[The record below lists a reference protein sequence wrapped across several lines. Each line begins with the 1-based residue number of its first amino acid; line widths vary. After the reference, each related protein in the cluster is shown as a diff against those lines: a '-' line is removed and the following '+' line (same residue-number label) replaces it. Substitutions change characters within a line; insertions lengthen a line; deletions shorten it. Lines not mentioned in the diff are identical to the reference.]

1 MSRILKAYLKRLT
14 NLSTRNK
21 SLLLTNLSAEQ
32 FLDFHDS
39 DFLLSKPSIEVLKQV
54 IQGNSRVALCDVADP
69 RFEKVNEVSKRLRK
83 ISRTERFIEE
93 ERGSR
98 DLYVGYP
105 FVKGK
110 LSDGT
115 PIHAPLLFFP
125 VTLRMDREQWCL
137 FERDDSNVALNQ
149 SFALA
154 YGHFNEAKIPDEV
167 LEKSFEDFPNDFLEF
182 RTQLYEWLKS
192 TPFKINFNQELFED
206 KLIAFS
212 GEKSSDL
219 VLNERNGELKLYAE
233 AILGIFP
240 QAGSYLVPDYNKLL
254 DLEEAEGFRLPL
266 IGLADEADGELA
278 DLESELPARETRQSR
293 EEDVLTP
300 FPVDESQEEII
311 LAVKSGRS
319 VVVQGPPGSGKSQLI
334 CNLIADFTSKGKRV
348 LLVCQKRAA
357 LDVVY
362 QRLSSTGMKD
372 FTGLIHDF
380 KNDRSALYSQIAS
393 QIEKVEAYRQQNYS
407 LDSVFLERQFTQES
421 RAIDKTVA
429 ELDSFRSALFDETE
443 SGVSIKE
450 LYLTS
455 DPQAPHADMRAYYR
469 QFRIDAWDG
478 FKRHL
483 KTYSDYAFLIHP
495 AHPWRKRRSFA
506 AFGMAELRTMEKML
520 SEWPAAF
527 EKQTRGFEQ
536 IAGVSFDKAFLRNR
550 QEIAERL
557 TDITELVSDEA
568 SWKLVK
574 KYSSAPANSD
584 ERLADERLAH
594 ERLALVRQAVD
605 AMEGFM
611 AEGGIE
617 MSLPA
622 AQLNAFEVM
631 LKKSLETKQSAVS
644 GFFWD
649 IFSKEKKE
657 IERIATVNG
666 LTVSLEHLLRLEERL
681 RNRRQLESWLQNASL
696 GFDPAFIDDFS
707 GDRAGEYLSF
717 FKSAERA
724 ADAVVRM
731 NAGVWTNVL
740 HEIVGAN
747 IQVGRFTETIQNLK
761 QWLQVWDRMEK
772 AMLPYLLPEQ
782 IAALID
788 DPAGNS
794 VVLLDALRNDFDSL
808 ADMDRLWEDMT
819 ESDRGAVQA
828 IFVKGA
834 ELGITNAHE
843 ALSLFENSIRLAWIE
858 HIESKYPA
866 LRSVTSLKMKQ
877 WEDQVQGSIA
887 LKQKLSS
894 DITSIKLREATY
906 EDVEKN
912 RLGNRVTYREL
923 AHQVTKKRKIWPI
936 RKLLESYADEVF
948 ALIPCW
954 MASPESVS
962 AVFPMESGLFD
973 LVIFDEASQ
982 CYAEYSLPAAFR
994 GKQWVVTGD
1003 SKQLSPS
1010 DLYRVRFEDRTE
1022 DEEYSAAIEIESLLD
1037 LAGQS
1042 LDHYQLT
1049 GHYRSLS
1056 LDLIDFSNRSFYK
1069 KSLKLLPDFNKIND
1083 REPGIQYIKTEG
1095 VWKNN
1100 TNIVEV
1106 EEVLRLIREVAGS
1119 GKSIG
1124 VVTFNFYQQ
1133 AAIQDAL
1140 EREIALPEGLF
1151 VKNIETVQGDERDI
1165 IIFSMGYAPD
1175 EKGRVSMQFGTLNM
1189 QGGENRLNVAVTRA
1203 REKIYFVTSLWPSQL
1218 QTEQTANEGPKLL
1231 RAYMDY
1237 ALQVSE
1243 GRYEPTPLP
1252 TGPFRSDWLLKERLV
1267 RQNPAFEKELPFG
1280 DITVKEEGAYKG
1292 LVLTDDDLYHYSK
1305 SSKEPHAYLPL
1316 LLRLKNWPFR
1326 RVYSREYWSGNLK
1339 NGLL

>member
-1 MSRILKAYLKRLT
+1 MNRILKAYLKRLT

-32 FLDFHDS
+32 FLDFHDI
-39 DFLLSKPSIEVLKQV
+39 DFLLSKPSIEVLQQV
-54 IQGNSRVALCDVADP
+54 IQGKGRVALCDVADP

-105 FVKGK
+105 FIKGK

-137 FERDDSNVALNQ
+137 LERDDSIVALNQ

-167 LEKSFEDFPNDFLEF
+167 LEKSFEDFPEDFLEF

-192 TPFKINFNQELFED
+192 TPFKINFNQQLFED
-206 KLIAFS
+206 KLIAFDAGKAS
-212 GEKSSDL
+212 EL
-219 VLNERNGELKLYAE
+219 VTNERNGELKLYPE
-233 AILGIFP
+233 AVLGIFP
-240 QAGSYLVPDYNKLL
+240 QAGSYLVPDYNRLI
-254 DLEEAEGFRLPL
+254 DLADKEHFSIPLIGSEEAEGEVEGQTEPVPT
-266 IGLADEADGELA
+266 
-278 DLESELPARETRQSR
+278 SENRQMR

-300 FPVDESQEEII
+300 FAIDESQEEII

-334 CNLIADFTSKGKRV
+334 CNLIADFASRGKRV

-362 QRLSSTGMKD
+362 QRLTTTGMKD

-380 KNDRSALYSQIAS
+380 KNDRSALYMQIAA
-393 QIEKVEAYRQQNYS
+393 QIEKVDAYRQQNYS

-421 RAIDKTVA
+421 RAIDKTVS
-429 ELDSFRSALFDETE
+429 ELDNFRLALFDENE
-443 SGVSIKE
+443 CGVSIKE

-455 DPQAPHADMRAYYR
+455 DPQKPHADTRQYYR
-469 QFRIDAWDG
+469 QFRIDGWDG

-483 KTYSDYAFLIHP
+483 KTYFDYAFLIRP
-495 AHPWRKRRSFA
+495 GHPWHQRRSFA
-506 AFGMAELRTMEKML
+506 SFGVGELRTMENML
-520 SEWPAAF
+520 LEWPAAF
-527 EKQTRGFEQ
+527 EKQLRAFEKLTGLQ
-536 IAGVSFDKAFLRNR
+536 FNKEYISQRH
-550 QEIAERL
+550 EIVERL
-557 TDITELVSDEA
+557 THIEELVMDEA
-568 SWKLVK
+568 SWKLLK
-574 KYSSAPANSD
+574 KYTGSGPNP
-584 ERLADERLAH
+584 H
-594 ERLALVRQAVD
+594 ERLALARQAVD
-605 AMEGFM
+605 TMEGFL

-622 AQLNAFEVM
+622 QQLNAFEIT

-649 IFSKEKKE
+649 VFSKEKRE
-657 IERIATVNG
+657 IERVANNNG
-666 LTVSLEHLLRLEERL
+666 LTIKLEDLTRLEERI
-681 RNRRQLESWLQNASL
+681 RNRRQLESWLQNTSL
-696 GFDPAFIDDFS
+696 GFEPGFIDDFS
-707 GDRAGEYLSF
+707 ADRAGEYLLF
-717 FKSAERA
+717 FRSAERA
-724 ADAVVRM
+724 ADATARM
-731 NAGVWTNVL
+731 DMRMWRGVF
-740 HEIVGAN
+740 HEIVRVNDHLGQFKN
-747 IQVGRFTETIQNLK
+747 IIQNLK

-772 AMLPYLLPEQ
+772 AMLPYLLPAQ
-782 IAALID
+782 ITALID
-788 DPAGNS
+788 EPAGYS
-794 VVLLDALRNDFDSL
+794 RTLLEALRNDFDSL
-808 ADMDRLWEDMT
+808 ADMDRLWEGMT
-819 ESDRGAVQA
+819 KVEQDTARAILDKAV
-828 IFVKGA
+828 
-834 ELGITNAHE
+834 ELALPDANA
-843 ALSLFENSIRLAWIE
+843 ALELFENSIKLAWIE
-858 HIESKYPA
+858 HVESKYPA

-877 WEDQVQGSIA
+877 WEDQMQGSIA

-894 DITSIKLREATY
+894 DIANIKLREATY

-923 AHQVTKKRKIWPI
+923 GHQVTKKRKIWPV
-936 RKLLESYADEVF
+936 RKMFEHYADEVF

-954 MASPESVS
+954 MASPEAVS
-962 AVFPMESGLFD
+962 AIFPMEKGLFD

-1056 LDLIDFSNRSFYK
+1056 LDLIDFSNRKFYK
-1069 KSLKLLPDFNKIND
+1069 QSLKLLPDFNKIND
-1083 REPGIQYIKTEG
+1083 REPGIQYIKTDG

-1100 TNIVEV
+1100 TNPIEV
-1106 EEVLRLIREVAGS
+1106 EEVLRLVRELGS
-1119 GKSIG
+1119 SGRSMG

-1140 EREIALPEGLF
+1140 EREIAVPEGLF
-1151 VKNIETVQGDERDI
+1151 VKNIENVQGDERDV

-1175 EKGRVSMQFGTLNM
+1175 EKGRISMQFGTLNM

-1218 QTEQTANEGPKLL
+1218 QTEHTANEGPKLL
-1231 RAYMDY
+1231 KAYMDY

-1243 GRYEPTPLP
+1243 GRFEPAPLT
-1252 TGPFRSDWLLKERLV
+1252 TGQFRSDWLLKERLV
-1267 RQNPAFEKELPFG
+1267 KQNPAFEKELPFG

>member
-21 SLLLTNLSAEQ
+21 SLLLTSLSAEQ
-32 FLDFHDS
+32 FLDFHDT
-39 DFLLSKPSIEVLKQV
+39 DFLLSKPSVDVLKQV
-54 IQGNSRVALCDVADP
+54 IQGANRVALCDVADP
-69 RFEKVNEVSKRLRK
+69 RFEKVNEASKRLRK
-83 ISRTERFIEE
+83 IARTERFIEE

-137 FERDDSNVALNQ
+137 FGRDDSAVALNQ

-154 YGHFNEAKIPDEV
+154 YGHFNETKIPDDV
-167 LEKSFEDFPNDFLEF
+167 LEKSFEDFPKDFLEF
-182 RTQLYEWLKS
+182 KTQLYEWLKS
-192 TPFKINFNQELFED
+192 TPFKINFNQQLFED
-206 KLIAFS
+206 KLVTFS

-219 VLNERNGELKLYAE
+219 VANERNGELKLYPE
-233 AILGIFP
+233 AVLGIFP

-254 DLEEAEGFRLPL
+254 DLEEQGEFALPL
-266 IGLADEADGELA
+266 IGLADVAEDEAGDFEA
-278 DLESELPARETRQSR
+278 ELPVHENRPSR

-300 FPVDESQEEII
+300 FSVDESQEHII

-362 QRLSSTGMKD
+362 QRLATTGMKD

-421 RAIDKTVA
+421 RAIDKTVD
-429 ELDSFRSALFDETE
+429 ELNGFRAALFDETE
-443 SGVSIKE
+443 CGVSIKE

-455 DPQAPHADMRAYYR
+455 DPNAPHVDMRAYYR
-469 QFRIDAWDG
+469 QFRMDAWDD

-506 AFGMAELRTMEKML
+506 AFGMAELRTMENML

-527 EKQTRGFEQ
+527 EKQTDRFGQ
-536 IAGVSFDKAFLRNR
+536 IAGVPFDKAFIRNR
-550 QEIAERL
+550 KEITERL
-557 TDITELVSDEA
+557 TDITELISDEA

-574 KYSSAPANSD
+574 KYAYAPANP
-584 ERLADERLAH
+584 H
-594 ERLALVRQAVD
+594 ERLAFVRQAVD
-605 AMEGFM
+605 VMEGFI

-617 MSLPA
+617 MFLPA
-622 AQLNAFEVM
+622 SQLNAFETM

-649 IFSKEKKE
+649 VFSKEKKE
-657 IERIATVNG
+657 IERVATANG
-666 LTVSLEHLLRLEERL
+666 LTVSLEHMGRLEERL
-681 RNRRQLESWLQNASL
+681 RNRRQLESWLQHASL

-707 GDRAGEYLSF
+707 TDRAGEYLSF

-724 ADAVVRM
+724 ADAVARM
-731 NAGVWTNVL
+731 DAGAWTKAL
-740 HEIVGAN
+740 HQIVGAN
-747 IQVGRFTETIQNLK
+747 GQLGQFTDSIQNLR
-761 QWLQVWDRMEK
+761 QWLQIWDRMEK

-782 IAALID
+782 IAQLID
-788 DPAGNS
+788 DSASYSGI
-794 VVLLDALRNDFDSL
+794 LLESLRNDFDSL
-808 ADMDRLWEDMT
+808 ADMDRLWEEMT
-819 ESDRGAVQA
+819 ESQRGATQMILA
-828 IFVKGA
+828 KGA
-834 ELGITNAHE
+834 ELGFTNAKE
-843 ALSLFENSIRLAWIE
+843 VLGLFENSTKLAWIE

-894 DITSIKLREATY
+894 DITNIKLREATY

-923 AHQVTKKRKIWPI
+923 GHQVTKKRKIWPI
-936 RKLLESYADEVF
+936 RKLLENYADEVF

-954 MASPESVS
+954 MASPEAVS
-962 AVFPMESGLFD
+962 AIFPMESGLFD

-1010 DLYRVRFEDRTE
+1010 DLYRVRFEDRLE

-1056 LDLIDFSNRSFYK
+1056 LDLIDFSNRNFYK
-1069 KSLKLLPDFNKIND
+1069 KSLKLLPDFHKIND
-1083 REPGIQYIKTEG
+1083 REPGIEYIKTEG
-1095 VWKNN
+1095 IWKNN
-1100 TNIVEV
+1100 TNAIEV
-1106 EEVLRLIREVAGS
+1106 EEVLRLIRELTGS

-1140 EREIALPEGLF
+1140 EKEAALPEGLF
-1151 VKNIETVQGDERDI
+1151 VKNIENVQGDERDI

-1175 EKGRVSMQFGTLNM
+1175 EKGRISMQFGTLNM

-1243 GRYEPTPLP
+1243 GKFEPAPLA
-1252 TGPFRSDWLLKERLV
+1252 TGQFRSDWLLKERLV

-1339 NGLL
+1339 NGVL

>member
-32 FLDFHDS
+32 FLDFHDT
-39 DFLLSKPSIEVLKQV
+39 DFLLSKPSADVLKQV
-54 IQGNSRVALCDVADP
+54 IQGNDRVALCDVADP
-69 RFEKVNEVSKRLRK
+69 RFEKVNETSKRLRK
-83 ISRTERFIEE
+83 IARTERFIEE

-110 LSDGT
+110 LSEGT

-137 FERDDSNVALNQ
+137 FERDDSNVSLNQ

-192 TPFKINFNQELFED
+192 TPFKINFNQQLFED
-206 KLIAFS
+206 KLGAFS

-219 VLNERNGELKLYAE
+219 VANERNGVLKLYPE
-233 AILGIFP
+233 AVLGIFP

-254 DLEEAEGFRLPL
+254 DLEEEDGFNLPL
-266 IGLADEADGELA
+266 IGFANEADEEISDFEP
-278 DLESELPARETRQSR
+278 ELPMRENRPSK

-300 FPVDESQEEII
+300 FSVDESQEEII

-362 QRLSSTGMKD
+362 QRLATTGMKD

-421 RAIDKTVA
+421 RAIDKTVE
-429 ELDSFRSALFDETE
+429 ELNGFRAALFEE
-443 SGVSIKE
+443 SECGVSIKE

-455 DPQAPHADMRAYYR
+455 DPQASHFDMRPYYR
-469 QFRIDAWDG
+469 QFRIDTWDG

-495 AHPWRKRRSFA
+495 THPWRKRRSFA
-506 AFGMAELRTMEKML
+506 AFGMGELRIMENML

-527 EKQTRGFEQ
+527 EKQTQGFEQ
-536 IAGVSFDKAFLRNR
+536 LTGVPFDKAFIRNR
-550 QEIAERL
+550 KEIAERL
-557 TDITELVSDEA
+557 TDIAGLVTGEPV
-568 SWKLVK
+568 WKLVK
-574 KYSSAPANSD
+574 KYCGSFSN
-584 ERLADERLAH
+584 AH
-594 ERLALVRQAVD
+594 ERLAFVRQAVD
-605 AMEGFM
+605 VMEGFI

-622 AQLNAFEVM
+622 SQLNAFEIM

-649 IFSKEKKE
+649 VFSKEKKE
-657 IERIATVNG
+657 IERVATANG
-666 LTVSLEHLLRLEERL
+666 LTASFEHMVRLEERL
-681 RNRRQLESWLQNASL
+681 RNRRQLESWLQHGSL
-696 GFDPAFIDDFS
+696 GFEPAFIDDFS
-707 GDRAGEYLSF
+707 ADQAGEYLSF

-724 ADAVVRM
+724 ADAIARM
-731 NAGVWTNVL
+731 DAGAWTKVFY
-740 HEIVGAN
+740 EIVGAN
-747 IQVGRFTETIQNLK
+747 NQLDRFLETIQNRR
-761 QWLQVWDRMEK
+761 QWLQIWDRMEK

-782 IAALID
+782 ITALID
-788 DPAGNS
+788 DPAGCS
-794 VVLLDALRNDFDSL
+794 QVLVESLRNDFDSL
-808 ADMDRLWEDMT
+808 ADMDRLWEEMT
-819 ESDRGAVQA
+819 ESQRRATQETLG
-828 IFVKGA
+828 KGE
-834 ELGITNAHE
+834 ELGFTNAQE
-843 ALSLFENSIRLAWIE
+843 VLGLFENSVKLAWIE

-866 LRSVTSLKMKQ
+866 LRSVTSLKMGQ
-877 WEDQVQGSIA
+877 WERDIQGSITS
-887 LKQKLSS
+887 KQKLSA
-894 DITSIKLREATY
+894 DITNIKLREATY

-923 AHQVTKKRKIWPI
+923 GHQVTKKRKIWPI
-936 RKLLESYADEVF
+936 RKLLENYADEVF

-954 MASPESVS
+954 MASPEAVS
-962 AVFPMESGLFD
+962 AIFPMESGLFD

-1010 DLYRVRFEDRTE
+1010 DLYRVRFEDRAE

-1056 LDLIDFSNRSFYK
+1056 LDLIDFSNRNFYK
-1069 KSLKLLPDFNKIND
+1069 KSLKLLPDFHKIND

-1100 TNIVEV
+1100 TNAVEV
-1106 EEVLRLIREVAGS
+1106 EEVLRLIRELAGT

-1140 EREIALPEGLF
+1140 EKEVALPEGLF
-1151 VKNIETVQGDERDI
+1151 VKNIENVQGDERDI

-1175 EKGRVSMQFGTLNM
+1175 EKGRISMQFGTLNM

-1243 GRYEPTPLP
+1243 GKYEPAPLP
-1252 TGPFRSDWLLKERLV
+1252 TGQFRSDWLLKERLV